1 MANDTIITDDYVAEL
16 LAKEASEASI
26 KYSSMGLEAF
36 RSTSTKPA
44 NKAKP
49 NTNFL
54 TRIIR
59 ETDSHNAAI
68 KAREAAEAQA
78 RLSGLEEAEE
88 KKRLKTNPSLQDIR
102 RRQLGAISSLLSGQK
117 KRRGAEEDVQSSVR
131 ASSRDRK
138 DSKTGDKEKHKR
150 SESRR
155 SDNEDT
161 KDASRERRHHH
172 HHRHHRDEERSSR
185 NERRHRDRSRSRS
198 PRHRER
204 RHRHRS
210 RSPLSSDQEGGKHS
224 RSSHKSRSSRSEKES
239 RSRKDRDI
247 IPEKSSTHRRHG
259 RLAEK
264 EVSENEESDPLE
276 DLIGPAAPPPADAY
290 PPPVRTRG
298 RGAGRGGAAMDGRFA
313 SDYDPSE
320 DMQLDETDLKVS
332 KTDDWDDMVESFR
345 DRQKWLK
352 QGADRLRAAGFS
364 EEDIKKWEKTG
375 PNGEKDIEDVTW
387 TKAGEKR
394 EWDKGKGDN

>member
-1 MANDTIITDDYVAEL
+1 MANDTMITDDYVAEL

-36 RSTSTKPA
+36 RSTKPA

-68 KAREAAEAQA
+68 KAKEAAEAQA
-78 RLSGLEEAEE
+78 RLTGLEEAEE

-117 KRRGAEEDVQSSVR
+117 KRRGAEEGTRTTSSKDH
-131 ASSRDRK
+131 RDSNFSEK
-138 DSKTGDKEKHKR
+138 DKHKR
-150 SESRR
+150 GEGRLSE
-155 SDNEDT
+155 NEDT
-161 KDASRERRHHH
+161 RNTSRERRHHH
-172 HHRHHRDEERSSR
+172 RHHRPHKDEERSSR
-185 NERRHRDRSRSRS
+185 EEQRHRDRSRSCS

-210 RSPLSSDQEGGKHS
+210 RSPLSSDQEAAKHS

-247 IPEKSSTHRRHG
+247 ISEKLSTHRRHG

-264 EVSENEESDPLE
+264 EKTDNEDSDPLE
-276 DLIGPAAPPPADAY
+276 DLIGPAAPPSADSY

-313 SDYDPSE
+313 NDYDPRE
-320 DMQLDETDLKVS
+320 NMQLDESDLQVS

-375 PNGEKDIEDVTW
+375 PNGERDIEDVKW
-387 TKAGEKR
+387 AKAGEKR
-394 EWDKGKGDN
+394 EWDRGKSDN

>member
-1 MANDTIITDDYVAEL
+1 MPNDTIITDDYVAEL

-36 RSTSTKPA
+36 RSTKPA

-68 KAREAAEAQA
+68 KAKETAEAQA

-88 KKRLKTNPSLQDIR
+88 KKRLRTNPSLQDIR
-102 RRQLGAISSLLSGQK
+102 RRQLGAISTLLSGQK
-117 KRRGAEEDVQSSVR
+117 RRREVDEVGQPSTKNESSKDQKKSQS
-131 ASSRDRK
+131 
-138 DSKTGDKEKHKR
+138 GDKDRHKR
-150 SESRR
+150 GESRR
-155 SDNEDT
+155 SDDEDA
-161 KDASRERRHHH
+161 KDRSGERRHHH
-172 HHRHHRDEERSSR
+172 HHRRHHRDEERSSR
-185 NERRHRDRSRSRS
+185 EERRHRDRSRSRS

-210 RSPLSSDQEGGKHS
+210 RSPLSSDEDNTKHS
-224 RSSHKSRSSRSEKES
+224 RSSHKSRSRKSEKES
-239 RSRKDRDI
+239 RSTKDRDI
-247 IPEKSSTHRRHG
+247 TSEKTFSSRRHG
-259 RLAEK
+259 RLTEK
-264 EVSENEESDPLE
+264 VTSDSDPLD
-276 DLIGPAAPPPADAY
+276 DLIGPVAPPPADSY

-313 SDYDPSE
+313 NDYDPSE

-332 KTDDWDDMVESFR
+332 KNDNWDDMVESFR

-364 EEDIKKWEKTG
+364 EEDIQKWEKTG
-375 PNGEKDIEDVTW
+375 PNGEKDIDDVRW

-394 EWDKGKGDN
+394 EWDRGKEEK

>member
-1 MANDTIITDDYVAEL
+1 MGNDTMITDDYVAEL

-36 RSTSTKPA
+36 RSTKPA

-68 KAREAAEAQA
+68 KAKEAAEAQA
-78 RLSGLEEAEE
+78 RLSGLEEAEG

-117 KRRGAEEDVQSSVR
+117 KRRGAEEDVRSSAR
-131 ASSRDRK
+131 TTSSKDHK
-138 DSKTGDKEKHKR
+138 DSKSSDKEKSKR
-150 SESRR
+150 GESRR

-161 KDASRERRHHH
+161 KDTSRERRHHH
-172 HHRHHRDEERSSR
+172 HHHGHHKDEERSSR
-185 NERRHRDRSRSRS
+185 EEQRHRDRSRSRS

-210 RSPLSSDQEGGKHS
+210 RSPLSSDQEGAKHS
-224 RSSHKSRSSRSEKES
+224 RSSLKSRSSRSGKES

-264 EVSENEESDPLE
+264 ELSENEDSDPLE

-313 SDYDPSE
+313 NDYDPSE
-320 DMQLDETDLKVS
+320 DMQLDETDLKVF
-332 KTDDWDDMVESFR
+332 KNDDWDDMVESFR

-375 PNGEKDIEDVTW
+375 PNGEKDIEDVKW

-394 EWDKGKGDN
+394 EWDRGKEDN

>member
-36 RSTSTKPA
+36 KSTKPP

-68 KAREAAEAQA
+68 KAKEAAEAQA

-117 KRRGAEEDVQSSVR
+117 KRRGAEEDVQSSAR
-131 ASSRDRK
+131 TSSKDHK

-150 SESRR
+150 SETRR
-155 SDNEDT
+155 SDDEDT

-172 HHRHHRDEERSSR
+172 HHRHHGDEERSSR
-185 NERRHRDRSRSRS
+185 EERRRRDRSRSRS

-210 RSPLSSDQEGGKHS
+210 RSPISSDQEGAKHS
-224 RSSHKSRSSRSEKES
+224 HSSHKSRSSRSEKES

-247 IPEKSSTHRRHG
+247 IPEKSSTNRRHG

-264 EVSENEESDPLE
+264 EVSENENSDPLE

-313 SDYDPSE
+313 NDYDPSE
-320 DMQLDETDLKVS
+320 DMQLDESDLKVT
-332 KTDDWDDMVESFR
+332 KNDDWDDMVESFR

-364 EEDIKKWEKTG
+364 EEDIKKWEKTS

-394 EWDKGKGDN
+394 EWDRGKADN